1 MDQNWSKWC
10 SFGSEYPFHN
20 SQDLSYHYLDCNKW
34 ILARTQ
40 NPLQIFRKCHAHY
53 LDGTID
59 RCLGGFWDIIWPE
72 NKYLNP
78 FGMIRMD
85 SDVMCV
91 IFRAR
96 ATKPFR
102 SMLGKLGTW
111 SSRNE
116 ISRREHALGQNK
128 VSRVSNLWYLEL
140 NLARIW
146 LSPHRLGSN
155 CCTSLL
161 WNRHIFFLFF
171 ENPGLRDHTSL

>member
-1 MDQNWSKWC
+1 MMFFWLGIPISQLPRPLIPLFGLQQVNSRQNAKST
-10 SFGSEYPFHN
+10 S
-20 SQDLSYHYLDCNKW
+20 DLQKVSRSLSGWDHRSMSGVFLTYY
-34 ILARTQ
+34 LARKQ
-40 NPLQIFRKCHAHY
+40 VF
-53 LDGTID
+53 
-59 RCLGGFWDIIWPE
+59 E
-72 NKYLNP
+72 P

-140 NLARIW
+140 NLARI
-146 LSPHRLGSN
+146 
-155 CCTSLL
+155 
-161 WNRHIFFLFF
+161 
-171 ENPGLRDHTSL
+171 